1 MQNSSSSAF
10 LRKLKLYGVG
20 LALGLA
26 LSYALFGGRYPTWLP
41 GSRVMDDLNRF
52 EINYSSGSDCILKC
66 ANISKGNIQ
75 EMLSNGDV
83 NFKESKTKGEIYPS
97 YAVDGETKDG
107 RSLRVF
113 FLKRDSTY
121 EVTGGVDLQDSRNC
135 DCD

>member
-1 MQNSSSSAF
+1 MQNSTTSGF

-26 LSYALFGGRYPTWLP
+26 LSYALFEGRYPTWLP
-41 GSRVMDDLNRF
+41 GSRVMDDLNRI
-52 EINYSSGSDCILKC
+52 EINYSPSSDCILKC

-75 EMLSNGDV
+75 EILSNGDV
-83 NFKESKTKGEIYPS
+83 NFKKSKTKGEIYPS

-121 EVTGGVDLQDSRNC
+121 EVTGGVDLKDGRHC